1 MTSFLRWGL
10 VERRAVAD
18 DLRHLAHM
26 QVLDRVRSEDFSR
39 GGNGN
44 PKIKPVEY
52 RAHGLALKGQL
63 DDALSGSDAD
73 RTSISLSI
81 DELRALGSVITLE
94 GDDATYPLKIE
105 SLEKF
110 SPGGAKKPR
119 VPQWLLLSVQPA
131 TNELPERAVVWVAD
145 AYRSQFLKIFE
156 DYLNKKIT
164 RAAQDKWETPEGN
177 PANRALVANISR
189 IRQSILDDLWQSDG
203 EPPKHGTQ
211 WWELWLDTTQQNT
224 STLRAFAAALN
235 LRLLERSLALND
247 RVVVWINA
255 TWQQLEV
262 LPFTSVPIAEIRK
275 PEFIDTIED
284 LLPEEQDEYVDDL
297 ARRVTAAPVE
307 SPAVC
312 HLDTGVARSHRLLA
326 ASLDPA
332 DLHTVIGTSG
342 FDTQGHGTAMAGLA
356 LYGPLDNLL
365 TGSGTVQLHHRL
377 ESVRMLPNPGE
388 PETDP
393 RDYGTVTV
401 DAVAQTEATTRRR
414 RVYCM
419 PISTDPDRPGVPT
432 LWSSTVD
439 ALAVGTNIVRDGE
452 QLQLLTTPDPESS
465 RLIIIAAGNVD
476 AYTADHRTESD
487 TSAVADPAQA
497 WNALTVSAHTDLI
510 STPVDPDFASWT
522 ALAGKGELSPHSRTS
537 LLFGKRMWP
546 IKPDICFEG
555 GNVLTDGATGFHER
569 HPLLSLRS
577 TGIHN
582 DLELTSANA
591 TSAAT
596 AQVSR
601 IAALTITHYPE
612 YWPETVRGLLVHAA
626 EWTPAMR
633 AELDAT
639 GTKKEPKLDLL
650 RRYGWG
656 VPTEEA
662 VLRSS
667 RQAVT
672 LITQDIFVPFE
683 GSDYKMRRFRL
694 HALPWPTEVLET
706 IGAGDVTL
714 KVTLSYFVEPSASRR
729 GWRQRY
735 SYASHLLRFDLK
747 APTDITEAEFIARLN
762 REAEDDED
770 SSPASRSSG
779 SDHRWLIGPNQRN
792 LGSLHQDVWEGSGQ
806 DLAACGI
813 VGVYP
818 VGGWWKRNRRRDRLD
833 LPVRYS
839 LIVSL
844 KTQEQGVDLYT
855 PIATDLQIPV
865 PIEVT

>member
-1 MTSFLRWGL
+1 MPD
-10 VERRAVAD
+10 E
-18 DLRHLAHM
+18 LRHLTHL

-44 PKIKPVEY
+44 PKVKPVEY
-52 RAHGLALKGQL
+52 RAHGLALRGQL
-63 DDALSGSDAD
+63 QDAFSESDTT
-73 RTSISLSI
+73 RTSISLSA

-94 GDDATYPLKIE
+94 GEDAAYPLKIE

-110 SPGGAKKPR
+110 TRGGAKKPR
-119 VPQWLLLSVQPA
+119 VPQWLLLSVQSA
-131 TNELPERAVVWVAD
+131 TSGLPERAVVWVAD
-145 AYRSQFLKIFE
+145 AYRAQFLKIFE
-156 DYLNKKIT
+156 DYLSKKIT
-164 RAAQDKWETPEGN
+164 RASEDKWETPEGN

-189 IRQSILDDLWQSDG
+189 IRQTILDDLWQSEG
-203 EPPKHGTQ
+203 EPPKNGTQ
-211 WWELWLDTTQQNT
+211 WWELWLDASPQNT
-224 STLRAFAAALN
+224 DSLRGFATALN

-262 LPFTSVPIAEIRK
+262 LPFTSVPIAEIRR
-275 PEFIDTIED
+275 PEFVDTIED

-297 ARRVTAAPVE
+297 ASRVTAAPVE
-307 SPAVC
+307 APAVC

-356 LYGPLDNLL
+356 LYGPLDDLL
-365 TGSGTVQLHHRL
+365 TGSGAVQLHHRL
-377 ESVRMLPNPGE
+377 ESVRVLPNRGE
-388 PETDP
+388 PDTDP

-401 DAVAQTEATTRRR
+401 DAVARTEATTQRR
-414 RVYCM
+414 RVFCM
-419 PISTDPDRPGVPT
+419 PISTEPDRPGAPT

-439 ALAVGTNIVRDGE
+439 ALAVGTDIVRDGE
-452 QLQLLTTPDPESS
+452 QLQLLTAPDADSS
-465 RLIIIAAGNVD
+465 RLMIVAAGNVD
-476 AYTADHRTESD
+476 TYSNDHRIESD
-487 TSAVADPAQA
+487 TSAVEDPAQA
-497 WNALTVSAHTDLI
+497 WNALTVGAHTDLVG
-510 STPVDPDFASWT
+510 SLADPDFAGWT
-522 ALAGKGELSPHSRTS
+522 TLAGKGELSPHSRTS
-537 LLFGKRMWP
+537 LLFSKRKWP

-555 GNVLTDGATGFHER
+555 GNVLTDGSTGFHDR

-577 TGIHN
+577 TGLQN
-582 DLELTSANA
+582 DLALTSANA

-596 AQVSR
+596 AQASR
-601 IAALTITHYPE
+601 IAALTVAHYPE
-612 YWPETVRGLLVHAA
+612 YWPETVRGLMVHAA

-633 AELDAT
+633 AEFDAT

-656 VPTEEA
+656 VPSEDA
-662 VLRSS
+662 VLLSS
-667 RQAVT
+667 RQSVT
-672 LITQDIFVPFE
+672 LVTQDTFVPFE
-683 GSDYKMRRFRL
+683 GTEYKMRRFRL
-694 HALPWPTEVLET
+694 HAFPWPTEVLET

-747 APTDITEAEFIARLN
+747 APTDLTEAEFIARLN
-762 REAEDDED
+762 REAENDED
-770 SSPASRSSG
+770 SSRPSRSSG
-779 SDHRWLIGPNQRN
+779 SDQRWMIGPNQRN
-792 LGSLHQDVWEGSGQ
+792 LGSLHQDIWEGSGQ
-806 DLAACGI
+806 DLAASGVI
-813 VGVYP
+813 GVYP
-818 VGGWWKRNRRRDRLD
+818 VGGWWKRNRRKDRLD
-833 LPVRYS
+833 LPIRYS

-855 PIATDLQIPV
+855 PIATDLQVPV
-865 PIEVT
+865 SIEAT

>member
-1 MTSFLRWGL
+1 MA
-10 VERRAVAD
+10 EE
-18 DLRHLAHM
+18 LRHLTHL

-63 DDALSGSDAD
+63 DEALSEIDTA
-73 RTSISLSI
+73 RTSISLSV
-81 DELRALGSVITLE
+81 DELRALGSIITLE

-110 SPGGAKKPR
+110 TRGGTKTPR

-131 TNELPERAVVWVAD
+131 TSDLPERAVVWVAD
-145 AYRSQFLKIFE
+145 TYRPQFLKIFE
-156 DYLNKKIT
+156 DYLDKKIT
-164 RAAQDKWETPEGN
+164 RAAEDKWETPEGN

-189 IRQSILDDLWQSDG
+189 IRQTILDDLWQSDG
-203 EPPKHGTQ
+203 EPPKHGTH
-211 WWELWLDTTQQNT
+211 WWELWLDTAQHNT
-224 STLRAFAAALN
+224 DTLRDFATALN
-235 LRLLERSLALND
+235 LRLLERSLAFND
-247 RVVVWINA
+247 RVVVWMNA

-297 ARRVTAAPVE
+297 AGRVTAAPAE

-312 HLDTGVARSHRLLA
+312 HLDTGVARSHQLLA
-326 ASLDPA
+326 ASLDPS
-332 DLHTVIGTSG
+332 DLHTVLGTSG
-342 FDTQGHGTAMAGLA
+342 FDSQGHGTAMAGLA
-356 LYGPLDNLL
+356 LYGPLDDLL
-365 TGSGTVQLHHRL
+365 TGSGTVHLHHRL
-377 ESVRMLPNPGE
+377 ESVRVLPNPGE
-388 PETDP
+388 PPTDP

-401 DAVAQTEATTRRR
+401 DAVALTEATTQRR
-414 RVYCM
+414 RVFCM
-419 PISTDPDRPGVPT
+419 PISTDPDKPGVPT

-439 ALAVGTNIVRDGE
+439 ALAVGTDIVRDGE
-452 QLQLLTTPDPESS
+452 QLQLLTTPDPDAS
-465 RLIIIAAGNVD
+465 RLIIVAAGNVD

-487 TSAVADPAQA
+487 LSAVEDPAQA
-497 WNALTVSAHTDLI
+497 WNALTVGAHTDLVA
-510 STPVDPDFASWT
+510 TPVDPAFAGWT
-522 ALAGKGELSPHSRTS
+522 AMAAKGELSPHSRTS
-537 LLFGKRMWP
+537 LLFGKRKWP

-555 GNVLTDGATGFHER
+555 GNVLTDGATGFHDR

-577 TGIHN
+577 TGLHN
-582 DLELTSANA
+582 DLALTSANA

-596 AQVSR
+596 AQASR
-601 IAALTITHYPE
+601 IAALTIAHYPD

-633 AELDAT
+633 AEFDAT
-639 GTKKEPKLDLL
+639 GMKKEPKLDLL

-656 VPTEEA
+656 VPTEDA

-672 LITQDIFVPFE
+672 LITQDTFVPFE
-683 GSDYKMRRFRL
+683 GPDYMMRRFRL
-694 HALPWPTEVLET
+694 HALPWPTEVLES

-714 KVTLSYFVEPSASRR
+714 KITLSYFVEPSASRR

-747 APTDITEAEFIARLN
+747 APTDLTEAEFIARLN
-762 REAEDDED
+762 REAESDED
-770 SSPASRSSG
+770 SALGARSSG
-779 SDHRWLIGPNQRN
+779 SDQRWLIGPNQRN

-806 DLAACGI
+806 DLAASGV
-813 VGVYP
+813 VGVYA
-818 VGGWWKRNRRRDRLD
+818 VGGWWKRNRRKDRLD
-833 LPVRYS
+833 LPIRYS

-844 KTQEQGVDLYT
+844 KTQELGVDLYT
-855 PIATDLQIPV
+855 PIATDLQVPV
-865 PIEVT
+865 AIEVT

>member
-1 MTSFLRWGL
+1 
-10 VERRAVAD
+10 
-18 DLRHLAHM
+18 
-26 QVLDRVRSEDFSR
+26 VRSEDFSR

-44 PKIKPVEY
+44 PKVRPVEY

-63 DDALSGSDAD
+63 DDAFSETDAARERIRLSA
-73 RTSISLSI
+73 
-81 DELRALGSVITLE
+81 DELRALGSIITLE
-94 GDDATYPLKIE
+94 GEDATYPLKIE

-110 SPGGAKKPR
+110 TRGSVKKPKA
-119 VPQWLLLSVQPA
+119 PQWLLLSVQPA
-131 TNELPERAVVWVAD
+131 TGDMPERAVVWVAD
-145 AYRSQFLKIFE
+145 AYRPQFLKIFE
-156 DYLNKKIT
+156 DYLTKKIT
-164 RAAQDKWETPEGN
+164 RAAEDKWETPEGN

-189 IRQSILDDLWQSDG
+189 IRQTILDDLWQSEG
-203 EPPKHGTQ
+203 EPSKSGTH
-211 WWELWLDTTQQNT
+211 WWELWLDTAQQNIEA
-224 STLRAFAAALN
+224 LRGFARALN
-235 LRLLERSLALND
+235 LRLLERSLVLND

-262 LPFTSVPIAEIRK
+262 LPFTSIPLAEIRR

-284 LLPEEQDEYVDDL
+284 LLPDEQGEYVDDL
-297 ARRVTAAPVE
+297 ADRV
-307 SPAVC
+307 SPAPAEAPAVV

-356 LYGPLDNLL
+356 LYGPLDDLL
-365 TGSGTVQLHHRL
+365 TSSGEVRLHHRL
-377 ESVRMLPNPGE
+377 ESVRILPNPGE
-388 PETDP
+388 PATDP

-401 DAVAQTEATTRRR
+401 DAVARTEATAQRR
-414 RVYCM
+414 RVFCM
-419 PISTDPDRPGVPT
+419 PISTDPDRPGIPT

-439 ALAVGTNIVRDGE
+439 ALAVGTDIVRDGD

-465 RLIIIAAGNVD
+465 RLIIVAAGNVD
-476 AYTADHRTESD
+476 TYTNDHRTESD
-487 TSAVADPAQA
+487 TSAVEDPAQA
-497 WNALTVSAHTDLI
+497 WNALTVSAHTDLVN
-510 STPVDPDFASWT
+510 TPSDPGLSGWT
-522 ALAGKGELSPHSRTS
+522 ALAGEGELSPHSRTS

-555 GNVLTDGATGFHER
+555 GNVLSDGATGFHDR

-577 TGIHN
+577 TGIGN
-582 DLELTSANA
+582 DQALTSANA

-596 AQVSR
+596 AQASR
-601 IAALTITHYPE
+601 IAALTIAHYPE
-612 YWPETVRGLLVHAA
+612 YWPETVRGLMVHAA

-633 AELDAT
+633 AEFDAT

-656 VPTEEA
+656 VPTEDA

-667 RQAVT
+667 RQSVT
-672 LITQDIFVPFE
+672 LVTQDTFVPFE
-683 GSDYKMRRFRL
+683 GTDYKMRRFRL
-694 HALPWPTEVLET
+694 HALPWPTEVLES

-747 APTDITEAEFIARLN
+747 APTDLTEAEFIARLN
-762 REAEDDED
+762 REAENDED
-770 SSPASRSSG
+770 SSRASRSSG

-792 LGSLHQDVWEGSGQ
+792 LGSLHQDIWEGSGQ
-806 DLAACGI
+806 DLAASGV

-818 VGGWWKRNRRRDRLD
+818 VGGWWKRNRRKDRLD
-833 LPVRYS
+833 LPIRYS

-844 KTQEQGVDLYT
+844 KTREQGIDLYT
-855 PIATDLQIPV
+855 PIATDLQVPIPV
-865 PIEVT
+865 EAT